1 MLRNFKIRMG
11 IETVSA
17 NNIDNE
23 VIEELVINSPIGPI
37 LLRANEKFL
46 LFLDFT
52 KKKSGNQTSN
62 LILLKAKSEL
72 NEYFSGTL
80 EKFSIPFEAR
90 GTEFQK
96 KVWIELQKIPYGK
109 SLSYGELASK
119 VGGKNYARA
128 VGSAVGKNPLAI
140 IIPCHRILAANGIGG
155 FSGGINIKNK
165 LMEIEKIEL

>member
-72 NEYFSGTL
+72 KEYFSGTL